1 MPKTSNK
8 KPKKSCEKI
17 KASDKDKVISF
28 LKDLT
33 EQLKEV
39 IDEEPK
45 LRNQADELSEV
56 MTSNYDEDSAT
67 VETMTVALRVLMVT
81 DTIANE
87 EIEIKEVSDM
97 MALLAL
103 TAETVFGLSHIE
115 ALLLGKDLGEQAFE
129 VYEKSIKDLKKEN
142 DTPVYKTIFLL
153 TTCLDSLKEDK
164 ESTEN

>member
-1 MPKTSNK
+1 
-8 KPKKSCEKI
+8 
-17 KASDKDKVISF
+17 
-28 LKDLT
+28 
-33 EQLKEV
+33 
-39 IDEEPK
+39 
-45 LRNQADELSEV
+45 
-56 MTSNYDEDSAT
+56 MTSNYDKDSAT

-97 MALLAL
+97 MAMLAL

-115 ALLLGKDLGEQAFE
+115 ALLLGKDLGESAFE
-129 VYEKSIKDLKKEN
+129 IYEENIKDLKKEN

-164 ESTEN
+164 ESTED